1 MPTRPVSLPPVSC
14 RNLLLAGD
22 MPIIG
27 YKHSCARVSMN
38 RHAWCTCRARVK
50 GSGMGDRRS
59 WGKLRKLPS
68 GRWQASYVGPDLV
81 RHTAKATF
89 TAKLDAEGWLRDER
103 RLVEYHAWTPPA
115 QREAERIAGGV
126 TVAEFAAQWVQQR
139 PLKSRTRIGYEST
152 LARHITDT
160 SLGRLPL
167 RNVTKAAVRAWY
179 ADMDAAKPTAR
190 AHAYQLLHAVL
201 ATAVADE
208 LLPSNP
214 AHITRAMA
222 VPTKR
227 QPVILEAAEVAALA
241 DEIRPELRA
250 LILVAAWCGPRWGEL
265 VELRRRDVG
274 KDCATITI
282 ARGAT
287 HRQGECRVDVPKSG
301 RGRAVVVPPHVRP
314 ALVEHLKRYVDK
326 IPGAQLFP
334 AARGGCHL
342 NDRVFREH
350 YNTAL
355 AAIGR
360 DGKKQPRPTIHDLR
374 HFAGTSAAR
383 VGNLRETMDRL
394 GHSTVKAS
402 LRYQSI
408 AAGRDAAVAEALSK
422 LAE

>member
-1 MPTRPVSLPPVSC
+1 M
-14 RNLLLAGD
+14 A
-22 MPIIG
+22 
-27 YKHSCARVSMN
+27 
-38 RHAWCTCRARVK
+38 
-50 GSGMGDRRS
+50 DRRS

-81 RHTAKATF
+81 RHTAKATYS
-89 TAKLDAEGWLRDER
+89 AKIDAEGWLSDER
-103 RLVEYHAWTPPA
+103 RLVELHAWTPPA

-126 TVAEFAAQWVQQR
+126 TVAEYAAAWIEQR
-139 PLKSRTRIGYEST
+139 PLKARTRIGYEST

-167 RNVTKAAVRAWY
+167 RNVTGAAVRSWY
-179 ADMDAAKPTAR
+179 AGLNTAKPTAR

-201 ATAVADE
+201 ATAVVDE
-208 LLPSNP
+208 LLPANP

-222 VPTKR
+222 APTKR

-241 DEIRPELRA
+241 DEIKPELRA

-265 VELRRRDVG
+265 IELRRRDVG
-274 KDCATITI
+274 KNCATITI

-287 HRQGECRVDVPKSG
+287 HRQGECRIDVPKSG
-301 RGRAVVVPPHVRP
+301 RGRSVVVPPHVRP
-314 ALVEHLKRYVDK
+314 ALTEHLKRYVDK
-326 IPGAQLFP
+326 APGQKLFP
-334 AARGGCHL
+334 PARGGCHL
-342 NDRVFREH
+342 NDRVFREA
-350 YNTAL
+350 YNAAL
-355 AAIGR
+355 DGIGR
-360 DGKKQPRPTIHDLR
+360 DGEKLPRPTIHDLR

-408 AAGRDAAVAEALSK
+408 AAGRDAEVADALSK
-422 LAE
+422 LAEIQEK